1 MHDIK
6 TTNNPY
12 ISLIDKHSPVTADH
26 VCFWSAKYAC
36 WAKIKTTGIT
46 INITKDE
53 ETRHHILE
61 VINPTQTDL
70 FTRVAVLETRDEIVN
85 SVIRSNRLNKLRGNT
100 NG

>member
-36 WAKIKTTGIT
+36 WAKIKTRGIT
-46 INITKDE
+46 VNINKDD

-61 VINPTQTDL
+61 VINPTQADL
-70 FTRVAVLETRDEIVN
+70 YTKVAVLETRDEIVD
-85 SVIRSNRLNKLRGNT
+85 SLIRSNRLNKLRGT
-100 NG
+100 NNG